1 MEPTMNLYLFQNDL
15 RIHDQPLLNK
25 AMNHGA
31 VIGLFVFEDDWFK
44 ENPFGFQKKS
54 NHWLSF
60 VYDTLLDLNKQ
71 LSQLNVPLIVK
82 KGNFKEIIKTLVSE
96 YSFQSIYFEKLPG
109 DEEKKRYDYISTL
122 NIPTYHDEMKPLYK
136 THMLPFLVH
145 DLPFIFT
152 QFRHQIERLSVDF
165 KECKPLVSQSKTNIE
180 SHIPSLDD
188 LNIFQIT
195 HDIKPGETEG
205 LKHLS
210 QYLFKDQFAKT
221 YKDTRNGMLNFND
234 STKFSAYLSIG
245 ALSVNRIMN
254 EVKKFEL
261 NYVKND
267 STYWIYFELL
277 WRDYFYFVHLKYGN
291 LIFNQA
297 GLTQYHHTTQNPH
310 YIKAWKEGKT
320 GYPLIDANMRQL
332 VQTGYMSNRG
342 RQNVANFFTKFL
354 NQDWRIGAAFF
365 ESYLIDYDVSSNT
378 LNWLYN
384 AGLGNDPRENR
395 MFNYITQGERY
406 DKNCLFLDAFLPEL
420 KGVPT
425 HLKYRISELSELERV
440 SYGIQNYP
448 KPIKKG
454 IKS

>member
-1 MEPTMNLYLFQNDL
+1 
-15 RIHDQPLLNK
+15 
-25 AMNHGA
+25 
-31 VIGLFVFEDDWFK
+31 
-44 ENPFGFQKKS
+44 
-54 NHWLSF
+54 
-60 VYDTLLDLNKQ
+60 
-71 LSQLNVPLIVK
+71 
-82 KGNFKEIIKTLVSE
+82 
-96 YSFQSIYFEKLPG
+96 
-109 DEEKKRYDYISTL
+109 
-122 NIPTYHDEMKPLYK
+122 
-136 THMLPFLVH
+136 
-145 DLPFIFT
+145 
-152 QFRHQIERLSVDF
+152 
-165 KECKPLVSQSKTNIE
+165 
-180 SHIPSLDD
+180 
-188 LNIFQIT
+188 
-195 HDIKPGETEG
+195 
-205 LKHLS
+205 
-210 QYLFKDQFAKT
+210 
-221 YKDTRNGMLNFND
+221 MLNFND
-234 STKFSAYLSIG
+234 STKFSAYLAIG

-320 GYPLIDANMRQL
+320 GYPLIDGNMRQL

-425 HLKYRISELSELERV
+425 HLKYRINELSELERV

-448 KPIKKG
+448 KPIKKR